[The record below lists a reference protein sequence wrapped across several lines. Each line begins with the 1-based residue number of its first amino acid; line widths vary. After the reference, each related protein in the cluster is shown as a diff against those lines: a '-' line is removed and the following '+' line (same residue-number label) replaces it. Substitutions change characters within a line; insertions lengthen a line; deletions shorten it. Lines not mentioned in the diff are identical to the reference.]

1 MCDIHLQ
8 LPFFVCLPCLLLW
21 LGNDSFG
28 VYLFY
33 EAGGLRFA
41 DFL

>member
-1 MCDIHLQ
+1 MRDIRLQ

-21 LGNDSFG
+21 LGYDNSG

-41 DFL
+41 GFL